1 MLNGSWIRS
10 FVLGDPEKIP
20 LVFSFGKECCL
31 PWAFVVIGQPFWK
44 MLKAPGSHSPW
55 TMGGTAT
62 YHGSCQDCRLI
73 VNILGYS
80 RFLVHANGNQL
91 IRNED
96 WSLQRTIDI
105 THFFGVPFEQRNLFF
120 HFRLQLWD
128 SSSKTPPGNMEPEK
142 WGFKDPWNVAVIW
155 CYTSS
160 TAQGGGGSFK
170 NRKPIG
176 EVGCCESGMVER
188 SHWSTERCLISLAL
202 SLSFSDYLPTY
213 LSMFYVSIDL
223 SISLSL
229 I

>member
-1 MLNGSWIRS
+1 MDSFICFRGSRKDTSCLFFWERMLFTMG
-10 FVLGDPEKIP
+10 LCGDP
-20 LVFSFGKECCL
+20 
-31 PWAFVVIGQPFWK
+31 IGQPFWK

-91 IRNED
+91 IRNKD

-128 SSSKTPPGNMEPEK
+128 SSSKTPPGDMEPEK
-142 WGFKDPWNVAVIW
+142 WGLKDP
-155 CYTSS
+155 
-160 TAQGGGGSFK
+160 
-170 NRKPIG
+170 
-176 EVGCCESGMVER
+176 
-188 SHWSTERCLISLAL
+188 
-202 SLSFSDYLPTY
+202 
-213 LSMFYVSIDL
+213 
-223 SISLSL
+223 
-229 I
+229 